1 MLTLTISQADSQK
14 LNYERF
20 HSQSPIIQKRLHRTG
35 EPALFLKATTNF
47 SHQAIAAIVDIHADT
62 LTGYIRLFNEHGWQ
76 GITTLHYGTN
86 RSKLDDHKTALLAA
100 FGKKHPH
107 TVGEAME
114 QITTLTGLTRSPSQV
129 RHWLYKHGL
138 RYRKTGQ
145 IPAKADPDAQ
155 AHFLVD
161 KLQPAIEQAQNQAIH
176 LLFVDAAHFV
186 MGAFLC
192 HVWCLVRF
200 FLPTPSGRKRLNVLG
215 AVDAITHQIHLLT
228 NQTYITATTLVAFLG
243 QLKTA
248 YGDEKPIWLVLD
260 NRTGEPARYQHCRLV
275 EAEVLRLGITL
286 LFLPPYSPNLNLIER
301 LWKWT
306 KKRCLYGRYYAD
318 FSLFERG
325 ILDTLHQANSLYQH
339 ELKTLLS
346 LKFQQF

>member
-1 MLTLTISQADSQK
+1 MLTLTTSQADSQK

-20 HSQSPIIQKRLHRTG
+20 HCQSPIIQKRLH
-35 EPALFLKATTNF
+35 ALHLKATTNF
-47 SHQAIAAIVDIHADT
+47 SHQTIAAIVDIHPDT
-62 LTGYIRLFNEHGWQ
+62 LTGYIRLFNEHGWK
-76 GITTLHYGTN
+76 GIKTLHYGTN
-86 RSKLDDHKTALLAA
+86 HSQLDNHQTALLAA
-100 FGKKHPH
+100 FGKTHPH
-107 TVGEAME
+107 TVGEAIV
-114 QITTLTGLTRSPSQV
+114 QITSLTGLTRSPTQV
-129 RHWLYKHGL
+129 RHWLYKNGL

-155 AHFLVD
+155 ARFLTD
-161 KLQPAIEQAQNQAIH
+161 KLQPAIQQAQNKAIN

-243 QLKTA
+243 QLKAA
-248 YGDEKPIWLVLD
+248 YGGEKPIWLVLD
-260 NRTGEPARYQHCRLV
+260 NARYQRCRLV
-275 EAEVLRLGITL
+275 EAEALRLGITL

-339 ELKTLLS
+339 ELKSLLS
-346 LKFQQF
+346 LKFQHFLFPIIYPA